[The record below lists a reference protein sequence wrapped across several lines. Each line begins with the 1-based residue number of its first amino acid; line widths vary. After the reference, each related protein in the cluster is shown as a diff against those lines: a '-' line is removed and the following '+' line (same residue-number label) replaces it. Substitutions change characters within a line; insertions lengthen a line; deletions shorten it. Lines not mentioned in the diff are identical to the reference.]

1 MSRRLLHM
9 ALVAG
14 MSCGEAM
21 DASPGLIFDLY
32 RMRQKH
38 DDQLHGI
45 KRRSAFAR
53 EEG

>member
-9 ALVAG
+9 ALTAG
-14 MSCGEAM
+14 MSY
-21 DASPGLIFDLY
+21 DAAVDAAPGLILDLY
-32 RMRQKH
+32 RMRQRY

-53 EEG
+53 KED